1 MDPVGKVMSGS
12 QRVGHDCSNLAGS
25 MQEELEGSS
34 PRSPKKSPDSAGLQE
49 GFLKEGGV
57 EV

>member
-1 MDPVGKVMSGS
+1 MGS
-12 QRVGHDCSNLAGS
+12 QRVGHNCSNLAGRK
-25 MQEELEGSS
+25 QEELEGSS
-34 PRSPKKSPDSAGLQE
+34 PGSPKKSPDSAGLQE